1 MRKFSGSYVPEY
13 APHFSEQLAGL
24 SPDFVDSIEQ
34 KIDALTINPYHNTRF
49 MKGQHKGKRKARLND
64 SDRLAFV
71 ICEECRKLGH
81 DRRYNRCSDCDKTPE
96 NTLVI
101 GYIIFG
107 HDYKRGFR

>member
-13 APHFSEQLAGL
+13 VPSFSDQLAEL
-24 SPDFVDSIEQ
+24 SPKSVKTIEK
-34 KIDALTINPYHNTRF
+34 KIGTLSNDPYHNTKF

-81 DRRYNRCSDCDKTPE
+81 DKRYNKCSDCHKTPK
-96 NTLVI
+96 NTIVI
-101 GYIIFG
+101 AYLIFG
-107 HDYKRGFR
+107 HDYKRGFH